1 MAILDKIKLFL
12 KLISPGFYFFNMV
25 IRNVGMHLRLTSMG
39 NVTVDSR
46 ASKVLEKGSDRTR
59 RNPLAVGIERTG

>member
-1 MAILDKIKLFL
+1 
-12 KLISPGFYFFNMV
+12 MV